1 MNKIRTAI
9 YGKAPIILEG
19 ISSLLEDNEEIVV
32 EHVVKEENRLHYLL
46 RSKANIN
53 ILILFI
59 ETLSDDY
66 IRLIENVSQSYTSIS
81 ILIISI
87 ENNDDIIMK
96 TIKAGAKGFLN
107 KDSDSRELAEAIYT
121 IRNGYDYYSKSISR
135 ILINNYL
142 HKKTDN
148 SPSSI
153 DVKDKLTK
161 RELEILKL
169 WGESY
174 TNGEIAEQLFI
185 SIRTVE
191 THKNRIMQKIN
202 LKTTVD
208 LVKFAILNNIIKI

>member
-19 ISSLLEDNEEIVV
+19 ISSLLGDNEEIVV
-32 EHVVKEENRLHYLL
+32 EHVIKEENRLHYLL

-66 IRLIENVSQSYTSIS
+66 IHLIENVSQNYPSIS

-142 HKKTDN
+142 HQKTDN